1 MSIIIKSDQASS
13 SSIGNI
19 FGINSE
25 LDYTAMMDFTRQEYY
40 IKDGGVKSEKSFED
54 LLRFTRTSPAYY
66 TDESGRDVLVDVNV
80 PRFSSINN
88 MQNFGLLMESSI
100 QNLLTNPFSPATQ
113 TVSVPSDGSTS
124 ALILSVKG
132 SGSAVLSGSVLED
145 FRVGEATEGN
155 PQVAIMPKNSGVQPV
170 QITVTGELSHFQ
182 LEFKSSRNGGVS
194 PSSIVPEGVV
204 KREGDSLQL
213 QPSLLDLLAG
223 AFTIVFGFELVNRIE
238 TTPPIITPI
247 TILEIKSKPSDTL
260 FANMIFF
267 HTPTESTSVS
277 YIRTS
282 IPESPASQ
290 VVRRAE
296 LAIKKGSKYTMA
308 ISSDSGGLN
317 VIHSANGVSG
327 EVVKVSGTGVII
339 PQLINSS
346 VSLLSNN
353 LNGVLTHLAIFPR
366 QMKGLEIEKV
376 TNSWV

>member
-19 FGINSE
+19 FGINSK

-54 LLRFTRTSPAYY
+54 LLRFTRASPAYY
-66 TDESGRDVLVDVNV
+66 TDESGRDVLSGVNI

-88 MQNFGLLMESSI
+88 MQNFGLLMEGSI
-100 QNLLTNPFSPATQ
+100 QNLLTNPFSPTTQ
-113 TVSVPSDGSTS
+113 TVSVPSNNSDA
-124 ALILSVKG
+124 ALVLSVKG

-145 FRVGEATEGN
+145 IRVGKATEGN
-155 PQVAIMPKNSGVQPV
+155 PQVAIVPKSSGAQTV

-182 LEFKSSRNGGVS
+182 LEFKSGREGGVS

-204 KREGDSLQL
+204 KRESDSLQL
-213 QPSLLDLLAG
+213 QPPLLDLLAG
-223 AFTIVFGFELVNRIE
+223 AFTIVLGFELVNRIE
-238 TTPPIITPI
+238 TTPPIVTPI

-267 HTPTESTSVS
+267 HAPTESISVS

-282 IPESPASQ
+282 IPESPALQ
-290 VVRRAE
+290 YTRRAE
-296 LAIKKGSKYTMA
+296 LALKKGSKYTMA
-308 ISSDSGGLN
+308 ISSDAGGLN

-327 EVVKVSGTGVII
+327 EVVKVSGTGEPT
-339 PQLINSS
+339 PQLINGS
-346 VSLLSNN
+346 VLLLGNN
-353 LNGVLTHLAIFPR
+353 LNGVLTHLAIFSR
-366 QMKGLEIEKV
+366 QMKGVEIERV